1 MRIMTYLNFK
11 IVQKQANLGSCYQ
24 QQQQLKFVKRRI
36 RSNSIFKTEDLTNNM
51 KLVGANFDHLEEN
64 KT

>member
-1 MRIMTYLNFK
+1 MKIMTDLNFK

-36 RSNSIFKTEDLTNNM
+36 MTNQM
-51 KLVGANFDHLEEN
+51 KLVGTNFDHLEES
-64 KT
+64 KTRSCF